1 MLKHTQ
7 TIRRL
12 LPTADELFEFIWPLF
27 GEKVVICSNGRKQWS
42 YKPVCGY
49 NVFDCW
55 FNFIS

>member
-49 NVFDCW
+49 NVFDC
-55 FNFIS
+55 